1 MASPPA
7 TTTKTGGAAAAPA
20 TGHAAGHS
28 AATQATVGVSDNGK
42 GAGGAFPPFD
52 KSSFS
57 GQLIWLALTFGF
69 LYWALSKHLLP
80 RLGGVIEHRA
90 DGIRADLAEAE
101 HLKSETETSLKAY
114 EQALTTA
121 KANASGIA
129 KTQRDAL
136 TAETDREKT
145 AVDALMAAKVAD
157 AEKRIQ
163 AGKKTALA
171 AVSTVAGDTVGEIV
185 AKLTGQSVSRD
196 EITRAVAAVHVKYGT
211 AK

>member
-1 MASPPA
+1 MASPPS
-7 TTTKTGGAAAAPA
+7 TTTKAGGAAPAA
-20 TGHAAGHS
+20 GHSAGHS
-28 AATQATVGVSDNGK
+28 AATHTTVGVADGNHG
-42 GAGGAFPPFD
+42 GGGAFPPFD
-52 KSSFS
+52 KSSFG

-80 RLGGVIEHRA
+80 RLSGVIEHRA

-101 HLKSETETSLKAY
+101 HLKTETENSLKAY
-114 EQALTTA
+114 EQALATA

-136 TAETDREKT
+136 TAETDRERA
-145 AVDALMAAKVAD
+145 AVDAQMAAKVAD

-163 AGKKTALA
+163 AGKKNALA

-196 EITRAVAAVHVKYGT
+196 EITRAVAAVT